1 MRTIKLL
8 FADDEAPARN
18 RLRELLNDIENI
30 EIVGE
35 ASNGKEAVELAAS
48 CKPDVMLLD
57 IRMPLMDGIEAA
69 QHAQKLEPKPHI
81 IFTTA
86 FDAYAMKAFDIN
98 AIDYL
103 LKPIR
108 VERLQTA
115 INKAQALM
123 PKQLTALIPLQKMR
137 SHLSIHERG
146 RVLLIPI
153 EQIIYLR
160 AELKYVT
167 VRTLEREFL
176 IEESL
181 TFLETEFGERFIRL
195 HRNALVAVNFI
206 AGYEKH
212 AISSDLAIDQT
223 NENLAQFTSQH
234 TDATNNLT
242 SNLTNG
248 LTIKAPRE
256 LHWVAVLKG
265 IPDVI
270 IVSRRQQHI
279 IRKA

>member
-1 MRTIKLL
+1 MRTLKIL

-30 EIVGE
+30 EIVAE
-35 ASNGKEAVELAAS
+35 ASNGKEAVELAEKT
-48 CKPDVMLLD
+48 KPNIMLLD

-81 IFTTA
+81 VFTTA

-108 VERLQTA
+108 LERLQTA
-115 INKAQALM
+115 IDKAQALM
-123 PKQLTALIPLQKMR
+123 PKQLAAIIPLQKMR

-146 RVLLIPI
+146 RVLLVPI
-153 EQIIYLR
+153 ENVIYLR

-176 IEESL
+176 IEDSL
-181 TFLETEFGERFIRL
+181 TTLETEFGERFIRL
-195 HRNALVAVNFI
+195 HRNCLVANSFI
-206 AGYEKH
+206 TGYEKR
-212 AISSDLAIDQT
+212 AINSDLDK
-223 NENLAQFTSQH
+223 SQISESITRLPNQH
-234 TDATNNLT
+234 ADAT
-242 SNLTNG
+242 SG
-248 LTIKAPRE
+248 LTIETPRD